1 VANGIDWF
9 RWHHGSVNDPK
20 FGLVAKKAGVRVG
33 DVIAVWALVLEQASA
48 NTVRGDIG
56 DIDHE
61 ATDFLLGAEEGTT
74 ARILAAMEARSLTTN
89 GRVTRWDE
97 RQPKRERVDTTAA
110 ERKRAQRDRQRE
122 RDEHRDI
129 DADGV
134 SDDVTPSHATS
145 HHVTPR
151 EEKSRE
157 ELKPPIPPKGG
168 DKVDSID
175 SPKRKAAISLQTY
188 LDDCRKAG
196 IKAIPEGHA
205 VFAYATKVGIPDEF
219 LRLHWYEFKDR
230 YTMPDAKRYK
240 SWATVFHKSVKGNW
254 FRLWRAAN
262 DGSYVLT
269 TEGQQAQRDH
279 GEAA

>member
-20 FGLVAKKAGVRVG
+20 FGLVAKKAKARVG

-48 NTVRGDIG
+48 NVDRGAYT
-56 DIDHE
+56 DIDCE
-61 ATDFLLGAEEGTT
+61 ATDFLLGADDGTT
-74 ARILAAMEARSLTTN
+74 ARILEAMQGRSLITN
-89 GRVTRWDE
+89 GRVTKWDE
-97 RQPKRERVDTTAA
+97 RQPKRERVDNTAT
-110 ERKRAQRDRQRE
+110 ERKRAQRERE
-122 RDEHRDI
+122 RDSERDT
-129 DADGV
+129 DKDG
-134 SDDVTPSHATS
+134 DETDVTPCHATS
-145 HHVTPR
+145 HQVTPR

-168 DKVDSID
+168 DPGKVQDE
-175 SPKRKAAISLQTY
+175 PRRKAAISLQTY